1 MGRIAGALLCLGVL
15 VVCVFGSI
23 NVSCYSPPTPNCGFQ
38 CNAANSFQ
46 CPADYACSM
55 ADGVCK
61 LNGAPASTRCPSD
74 APPDVPATDADPTDP
89 TVTATDPGDQASNIS
104 RSTSIR
110 VAFSRDVI
118 PPNATNFLVI
128 DNGVEQPGTYAY
140 DSGTFTSTFV
150 PSGALDGGHLILV
163 ELTGSILGA
172 NAAHS
177 PLAPYTFTFRTFDD
191 EPPMV
196 ASSTPLDTA
205 TMVPVGSTIVV
216 VFSEPVAGVDATSF
230 TVAQGATGIAGTINA
245 NVDQETYTFTP
256 SAALPAASVITV
268 TLSAA
273 IHDLAATPNA
283 LAPTTFS
290 FTTQ

>member
-15 VVCVFGSI
+15 ALCVVSTT

-46 CPADYACSM
+46 CPADYTCST

-61 LNGAPASTRCPSD
+61 LNSAPSSTRCPSD
-74 APPDVPATDADPTDP
+74 APPDVPGLDGNATSP
-89 TVTATDPGDQASNIS
+89 TVTATTPADGTPNVP
-104 RSTSIR
+104 RSGSVT
-110 VAFSRDVI
+110 ATFSRDVV
-118 PPNATNFLVI
+118 PPDATNFIVT
-128 DNGVEQPGTYAY
+128 DNGVQQPGTYAY
-140 DSGTFTSTFV
+140 DPVSYTSTFT
-150 PSGALDGGHLILV
+150 PSGAFAGGHVILV
-163 ELTGSILGA
+163 RLTSDIVLAGA
-172 NAAHS
+172 LSS
-177 PLAPYTFTFRTFDD
+177 PLVPKTFTFMTFDD
-191 EPPMV
+191 EPPMLV
-196 ASSTPLDTA
+196 SSTPLDTA
-205 TMVPVGSTIVV
+205 TMVPVGSPIVV
-216 VFSEPVAGVDATSF
+216 VFSEPVAGVDTTSM
-230 TVAQGATGIAGTINA
+230 TVAQGATGIPGTINA

-273 IHDLAATPNA
+273 IKDLSAQANP